1 MTFTAN
7 KDSSFSQ
14 ARSLVIK
21 ISPHFRITD
30 GEKERIDS
38 FSTTKHSVGK
48 EGPSVRNL
56 GDTLPSVLH
65 REESLSVGVVD
76 DLGNGDRT
84 ENQRLQRVRM
94 IRGKVDEFEALTNRI
109 SRSYLLHV
117 LYRRFM

>member
-1 MTFTAN
+1 M
-7 KDSSFSQ
+7 
-14 ARSLVIK
+14 
-21 ISPHFRITD
+21 
-30 GEKERIDS
+30 
-38 FSTTKHSVGK
+38 
-48 EGPSVRNL
+48 
-56 GDTLPSVLH
+56 
-65 REESLSVGVVD
+65 GVVD